1 MADEGLS
8 TKRSDVFARCAPYA
22 RLVHDFV
29 TTRHHVQHRRVINDH
44 ALLYF
49 HGGRGYCHAD
59 GLDVAIRPGL
69 ILVIPPG
76 AWHSFAGPDG
86 GAAAY
91 HMFNIHFDPVQ
102 RADSRRLRLHFDQ
115 QVPRRLDPGDS
126 DILPGPQPRRV
137 QAFELGDRAGYA
149 RVFQAALAHFPAED
163 RTGALH
169 LRAAMIELLAWLHAA
184 IDHGAGAG
192 TGGGGGVKDA
202 GQVGANAAALV
213 RARALIRTRYAE
225 PWRLESLAAQVGLG
239 RTTLAVE
246 FRRRFG
252 LAPIAY
258 LRRIRIEH
266 AKVLLAAEGVAPKAV
281 AARVGFASVHHF
293 TRAFTAM
300 VGVPPAGYMRGAG
313 RGADRDR
320 AGPSANEMAKGT
332 NRRAK
337 IPRESS

>member
-1 MADEGLS
+1 
-8 TKRSDVFARCAPYA
+8 
-22 RLVHDFV
+22 
-29 TTRHHVQHRRVINDH
+29 
-44 ALLYF
+44 
-49 HGGRGYCHAD
+49 
-59 GLDVAIRPGL
+59 
-69 ILVIPPG
+69 
-76 AWHSFAGPDG
+76 
-86 GAAAY
+86 
-91 HMFNIHFDPVQ
+91 MFNIHFDPAQ

-115 QVPRRLDPGDS
+115 QVPRRIDPGDS

-137 QAFELGDRAGYA
+137 QAFELRDRAGYA

-169 LRAAMIELLAWLHAA
+169 LRAALIELLAWLHAA
-184 IDHGAGAG
+184 IDSGAGADSG
-192 TGGGGGVKDA
+192 MKNV
-202 GQVGANAAALV
+202 GQVGANAAALA

-225 PWRLESLAAQVGLG
+225 PWRLISLAAQVGLG

-252 LAPIAY
+252 VAPIAY

-293 TRAFTAM
+293 TRAFTSM

-313 RGADRDR
+313 RGTDRDL
-320 AGPSANEMAKGT
+320 AGPSVNEMAKGT

-337 IPRESS
+337 IPRE